1 MKIKNCR
8 FKSKLLGENLEYA
21 LIQDEDTKA
30 IIFENDNKIFIL
42 KAKSNKQY
50 IEKLID
56 SKIYSDCL
64 EEIIKDQQEEILSLK
79 NKCAKEGLLQ

>member
-1 MKIKNCR
+1 MKIKNYKFR
-8 FKSKLLGENLEYA
+8 SKLLGENLEYA
-21 LIQDEDTKA
+21 FIQDEDTKA
-30 IIFENDNKIFIL
+30 IIFENDNKIFVL

-56 SKIYSDCL
+56 NKIYTDCL
-64 EEIIKDQQEEILSLK
+64 EEIIRDQQEEILCLK

>member
-8 FKSKLLGENLEYA
+8 FKSKLLGENLEYV

-30 IIFENDNKIFIL
+30 IIFECDNKIFIL
-42 KAKSNKQY
+42 KAKSNRQY

-56 SKIYSDCL
+56 NKIYSDCL

-79 NKCAKEGLLQ
+79 NKCAKEGLL